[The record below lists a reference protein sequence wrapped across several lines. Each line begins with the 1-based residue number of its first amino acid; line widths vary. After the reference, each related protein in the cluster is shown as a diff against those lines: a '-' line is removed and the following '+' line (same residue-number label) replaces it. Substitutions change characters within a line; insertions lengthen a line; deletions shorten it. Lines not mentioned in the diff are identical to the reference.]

1 MPGIGVRCL
10 WGARRLPSLAPTA
23 GVRPQGFNSAYRVCP
38 TSEPIISGRFKPGWM
53 WNSSRPFTRLPDK
66 EACRQPTC
74 WRFCWKSSFAR
85 NSRDFSRTPSRH
97 RLPQRHPTEQADPIS
112 LRAFRNTGRR
122 AQPIMSTSTNRRQLR
137 KEYEI
142 AEELADGVHQLAA
155 RRGQSV
161 SDVLAAVMQAGLH
174 ELGKPAKYNGAFP
187 AEDSC
192 RETLL
197 GHGQNFVSEVDPP
210 ARPTVAPAKQPRARI
225 FRRGGS
231 TGGGNSV
238 SA

>member
-1 MPGIGVRCL
+1 MQGIGVRCL
-10 WGARRLPSLAPTA
+10 RGVRRLPSLAPTA
-23 GVRPQGFNSAYRVCP
+23 GARPQGFNSADRVCL
-38 TSEPIISGRFKPGWM
+38 TSEPIINGKFKPGWM

-74 WRFCWKSSFAR
+74 WRFCWKSSSAK
-85 NSRDFSRTPSRH
+85 NSRDFSRTPS
-97 RLPQRHPTEQADPIS
+97 RHPTEQADPIS
-112 LRAFRNTGRR
+112 LRASWNTGRR
-122 AQPIMSTSTNRRQLR
+122 AQTIMSTFTNRRKLR

-155 RRGQSV
+155 HRGQSV

-174 ELGKPAKYNGAFP
+174 ELGNPVKHNGAFP
-187 AEDSC
+187 AEDS
-192 RETLL
+192 RTEAAFGRVPSL
-197 GHGQNFVSEVDPP
+197 VSEVDPP
-210 ARPTVAPAKQPRARI
+210 ARTTVAPAKQPRARI

>member
-1 MPGIGVRCL
+1 MAEPH
-10 WGARRLPSLAPTA
+10 
-23 GVRPQGFNSAYRVCP
+23 GFNSAESVCP

-85 NSRDFSRTPSRH
+85 NFRDFSRTPSRH
-97 RLPQRHPTEQADPIS
+97 RLPQRHPTERVDPIS
-112 LRAFRNTGRR
+112 VRAFRNTGRR

-142 AEELADGVHQLAA
+142 AEELADGVQQLAA

-161 SDVLAAVMQAGLH
+161 SDILAAVMQAGLH
-174 ELGKPAKYNGAFP
+174 ELGNPVKHTVAFP
-187 AEDSC
+187 AADS
-192 RETLL
+192 REETAFGRVPRL
-197 GHGQNFVSEVDPP
+197 VSEVDPP
-210 ARPTVAPAKQPRARI
+210 PSPLADSEAKPEPPL
-225 FRRGGS
+225 FHEGGS
-231 TGGGNSV
+231 TGGAGSV